1 MGGTIIIINMT
12 NDAYFK
18 NIRNLIAQNE
28 LDEAIKQLQLLLK
41 NSPKLDE
48 TILQSARFHDIRRQI
63 RLGLVSHA
71 EANLTQNQIHVGLLD
86 LLREIEEQSEKPTM
100 KQEMERA
107 ISIFNSKNM
116 VVDSTISAG
125 GNVEIGDRTIHTES
139 ETSRRLRLFLYFFVP
154 VLAIG
159 AAFFWFQFQK
169 MKTPLAL
176 KVRIENR
183 TPNPEL
189 PEPKSNLSLTVGQK
203 TEPKTGLADEALFEE
218 ISANF
223 RGERL
228 RLQFSAPG
236 FVPIDTAFSFDNELL
251 VLPVRRNDDLATLA
265 GFILDEAAKPL
276 EGAKVSIACCDAITD
291 SSGKFVL
298 NIPFQHQRTSQRLD
312 ISRTGFEAKSITT
325 PVIPGEILRQGL
337 VKTAH

>member
-1 MGGTIIIINMT
+1 MT
-12 NDAYFK
+12 NKLYIK

-28 LDEAIKQLQLLLK
+28 LPAALKQLRLLLE

-48 TILQSARFHDIRRQI
+48 AILQSARFHDIRRQI
-63 RLGLVSHA
+63 RLGVVRHA
-71 EANLTQNQIHVGLLD
+71 EANLTQNQISTGLLD
-86 LLREIEEQSEKPTM
+86 LLREIEEQSEKPIL

-107 ISIFNSKNM
+107 ISIVNGKN
-116 VVDSTISAG
+116 VVVGSTISAG
-125 GNVEIGDRTIHTES
+125 GNVEIGDRILHTES
-139 ETSRRLRLFLYFFVP
+139 QTSRRLRVFLYFFVP
-154 VLAIG
+154 LLAIG
-159 AAFFWFQFQK
+159 GAYLWQK
-169 MKTPLAL
+169 NKELKTPLAL

-189 PEPKSNLSLTVGQK
+189 PEPKSNLSLTFGQK
-203 TEPKTGLADEALFEE
+203 TEPKTGLADEAIFEG
-218 ISANF
+218 ISASF

-236 FVPIDTAFSFDNELL
+236 FVPMDTAFSFDNDLL

-276 EGAKVSIACCDAITD
+276 EGARVSIDCCDAMTD

-312 ISRTGFEAKSITT
+312 ISRTGFDTKSITT
-325 PVIPGEILRQGL
+325 PVIPGEMLRQGL
-337 VKTAH
+337 VKNQN